1 MAELAT
7 AHARIGYEQTGEGP
21 DIVWV
26 SGGGDVGATWREW
39 QVPAFP
45 GYRHTTFDNRG
56 VGETQCSQPT
66 PWTIADF
73 ARDTA
78 ELIEALCQPPV
89 IVAGLSMGGGIV
101 LQLAIDRPDLVRC
114 AIPMGAAARAEGWV
128 YDYMK
133 AEIDFRMAGGELVG
147 LLGATHYLAF
157 LYPARALTDPVLY
170 PKLRDEMLRW
180 IDSGENEKSLIGQ
193 WDACCTFD
201 CVDDLPSC
209 NVPMHVFAFGEDLQA
224 PAAYGR
230 QIVDIAGN
238 AILHELEGL
247 GHCSLY
253 GHAQDVVNAELQRV
267 LDQYV

>member
-7 AHARIGYEQTGEGP
+7 SNARIEYDQTGEGP

-56 VGETQCSQPT
+56 AGDTHCSQPT

-78 ELIEALCQPPV
+78 ELIEALCQPRV

-114 AIPMGAAARAEGWV
+114 AIPMGAAARRRRLGVRLHESR
-128 YDYMK
+128 D
-133 AEIDFRMAGGELVG
+133 RLPHGGVELVG
-147 LLGATHYLAF
+147 LLGGD
-157 LYPARALTDPVLY
+157 ALPGVPLSRPGADRPGALSKA
-170 PKLRDEMLRW
+170 PRRHAE
-180 IDSGENEKSLIGQ
+180 
-193 WDACCTFD
+193 
-201 CVDDLPSC
+201 VD
-209 NVPMHVFAFGEDLQA
+209 
-224 PAAYGR
+224 R
-230 QIVDIAGN
+230 QRR
-238 AILHELEGL
+238 E
-247 GHCSLY
+247 
-253 GHAQDVVNAELQRV
+253 
-267 LDQYV
+267 

>member
-1 MAELAT
+1 MPELAT
-7 AHARIGYEQTGEGP
+7 AHARIGYEQTGQGP

-56 VGETQCSQPT
+56 AGETQCSQPT

-114 AIPMGAAARAEGWV
+114 AIPMGAA
-128 YDYMK
+128 
-133 AEIDFRMAGGELVG
+133 
-147 LLGATHYLAF
+147 
-157 LYPARALTDPVLY
+157 
-170 PKLRDEMLRW
+170 
-180 IDSGENEKSLIGQ
+180 
-193 WDACCTFD
+193 
-201 CVDDLPSC
+201 C

-238 AILHELEGL
+238 AIQHELEGL